1 MPEYYETTDDYR
13 IKYGHCFALA
23 TDLDEKYASVV
34 QFQDHFNKGS
44 GNKIIEAHVS
54 MFYRTLKNQTRRE
67 ESMLSMNSISL
78 KPLMMGAVNLNK
90 SVVFM
95 TSKKPDGNTKYRK
108 LPCEGNFRMIDPF
121 VKEREYL
128 DLRPVGVVADYFIL
142 NAWGNRVFYSATDAL
157 NSVMEHR
164 RLGAAF
170 TPGYFF
176 GISLAGDGIFL
187 YKNGKRVARVNT
199 NGEIVLKPVVHW
211 LSEQLSE
218 FGLNVKKVTK

>member
-1 MPEYYETTDDYR
+1 MPEYHETADDYR

-34 QFQDHFNKGS
+34 KIQDHFKASGS
-44 GNKIIEAHVS
+44 KILEAHVS
-54 MFYRTLKNQTRRE
+54 MFYRTPKNQTRHE
-67 ESMLSMNSISL
+67 ESMLDMKKLSL
-78 KPLMMGAVNLNK
+78 KPLTMGAVNLNK

-95 TSKKPDGNTKYRK
+95 TSVKPDGNTKYRK

-128 DLRPVGVVADYFIL
+128 DLRPVGGVADYFIL
-142 NAWGNRVFYSATDAL
+142 NAWGNRVFYSATEAL
-157 NSVMEHR
+157 NDVMEHR

-176 GISLAGDGIFL
+176 GISLAGDGVFL
-187 YKNGKRVARVNT
+187 YKNGKRIARVNT